1 MDTFAGI
8 LKLAPVPDRLFYFLA
23 VSSAT
28 SFTSVTL
35 SPNYI
40 IDSMLFSN

>member
-1 MDTFAGI
+1 MDTFSGI
-8 LKLAPVPDRLFYFLA
+8 LKLAPVPGRLFHFLA

-35 SPNYI
+35 SPNCI
-40 IDSMLFSN
+40 IDSLLFSN